1 MLRQSEKPLFEE
13 PTLFLL
19 VRIAAFQKS
28 IRLALWFTTKLKNIE
43 EWIPSLMVFFGLLT
57 LVAVMLNVSSAKVM
71 KNSTAFARGTCN
83 IIGAFYDV
91 PWGLDHQHMSIQKI
105 PFLSYVVR
113 LLWPEV
119 FAPLPLPFLRSL
131 IGHVCSNPPRALTG
145 SCFFAPL
152 WPTWYP
158 SGLILWRWML
168 PIAYWPNA
176 YSSSLTWQVSGAKG
190 EVIVLEWS

>member
-28 IRLALWFTTKLKNIE
+28 IRLLALWLTTKLKNIE

-145 SCFFAPL
+145 SCFFCSPL
-152 WPTWYP
+152 THMISQWAHP
-158 SGLILWRWML
+158 LEMNVANCL
-168 PIAYWPNA
+168 
-176 YSSSLTWQVSGAKG
+176 LTKCIFIFTDMTGF
-190 EVIVLEWS
+190 WS

>member
-28 IRLALWFTTKLKNIE
+28 IRLTLWLTTKLKNIK

-71 KNSTAFARGTCN
+71 KNSTAFARSTCN

-145 SCFFAPL
+145 SCFL
-152 WPTWYP
+152 LP
-158 SGLILWRWML
+158 SDPHDIPVGSSFGDECCQL
-168 PIAYWPNA
+168 PIDQMHIHLHWHDRF
-176 YSSSLTWQVSGAKG
+176 
-190 EVIVLEWS
+190 LELKVK